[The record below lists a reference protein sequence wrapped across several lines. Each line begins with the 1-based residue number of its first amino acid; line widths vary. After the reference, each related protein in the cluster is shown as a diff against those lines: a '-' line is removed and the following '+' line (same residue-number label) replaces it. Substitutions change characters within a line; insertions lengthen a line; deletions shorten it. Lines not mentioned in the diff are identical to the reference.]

1 MSQPMTREIPDPM
14 SAALPMDG
22 TVPEDIDDLFAEHHE
37 RVYKAAYRVT
47 GNASDAEDVL
57 QTIFLRLL
65 RREDPPTLGPAAAS
79 YLHRAAV
86 NAALDLLRSRRRAR
100 TSDVDVN
107 VLEPRERLAQA
118 PGPEAGIERAEMRDW
133 LRSALVQL
141 NPRAAEIF
149 ALRYFE
155 GHGNTEIAEMLG
167 TSRSSIAVT
176 LHRTRNQLK
185 KELASTGAP
194 S

>member
-1 MSQPMTREIPDPM
+1 MTREIPDPM
-14 SAALPMDG
+14 PAGPPIEGA
-22 TVPEDIDDLFAEHHE
+22 VPEDIDDLFAEHHQ
-37 RVYKAAYRVT
+37 RVFKAAYRVT

-65 RREDPPTLGPAAAS
+65 RREDPPILGPAAAS
-79 YLHRAAV
+79 YLYRAAV
-86 NAALDLLRSRRRAR
+86 NAGLDLLRSRRRAR
-100 TSDVDVN
+100 TSDVDLE
-107 VLEPRERLAQA
+107 VLEPQERLAQA
-118 PGPEAGIERAEMRDW
+118 PGPEAGMERAELRDW

-167 TSRSSIAVT
+167 TTRSSIAVT